1 MALPDALDFDAAA
14 IRISRFMA
22 VIALAGTVA
31 GLLVWGWRWGAGFLA
46 GSAISGFNYRWL
58 VRLVESLGG
67 GRKARSSSVFLA
79 LRYFLL
85 GGVAYVILRYTSI
98 SLPAVLTGLFVLTAA
113 VFVEVVFEL
122 IYARK

>member
-22 VIALAGTVA
+22 VIAIAGTVA
-31 GLLVWGWRWGAGFLA
+31 ALMVWGWKWAAGFLA

-67 GRKARSSSVFLA
+67 GRQARSSTVFLS
-79 LRYFLL
+79 LRYLLL

-98 SLPAVLTGLFVLTAA
+98 SLPAVLAGLFVLTAA